1 MRNIEKINEERQKS
15 LKTLDTPVEAVG
27 PYVPLPSFGL
37 RADELP
43 EIKDWE
49 VGKTYTLRI
58 KVRMNEYSER
68 KEKTLE
74 RKNETARAYFDI
86 IGVESEAKS

>member
-1 MRNIEKINEERQKS
+1 MRNIEKINQDRQKS
-15 LKTLDTPVEAVG
+15 LKTLETPAEVVG
-27 PYVPLPSFGL
+27 PYVSLPSFGL

-43 EIKDWE
+43 DIKNWE
-49 VGKTYTLRI
+49 VGKEYTMRV

-74 RKNETARAYFDI
+74 RKSETARAYFDI
-86 IGVESEAKS
+86 IGIEPETKS